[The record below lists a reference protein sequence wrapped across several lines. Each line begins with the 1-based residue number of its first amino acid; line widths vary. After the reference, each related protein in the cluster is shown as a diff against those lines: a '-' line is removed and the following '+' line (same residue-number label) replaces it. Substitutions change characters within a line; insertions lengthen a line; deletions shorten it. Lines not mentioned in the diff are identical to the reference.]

1 MSEDSTLQVDTEG
14 AKVEYVDINGNKALV
29 SEEDNYIVIT
39 WKEDEYFF
47 ELSANEIDKDTVI
60 KIAKSAKKCN

>member
-29 SEEDNYIVIT
+29 SEEGNYIVIT

-60 KIAKSAKKCN
+60 KIAKSTKKCN

>member
-1 MSEDSTLQVDTEG
+1 M
-14 AKVEYVDINGNKALV
+14 EYVDINGNKALV
-29 SEEDNYIVIT
+29 SEEDNYIVIA

-60 KIAKSAKKCN
+60 KIAKSTKKCN

>member
-29 SEEDNYIVIT
+29 SEEDKYIVIT

>member
-60 KIAKSAKKCN
+60 KIAKSAKKCD